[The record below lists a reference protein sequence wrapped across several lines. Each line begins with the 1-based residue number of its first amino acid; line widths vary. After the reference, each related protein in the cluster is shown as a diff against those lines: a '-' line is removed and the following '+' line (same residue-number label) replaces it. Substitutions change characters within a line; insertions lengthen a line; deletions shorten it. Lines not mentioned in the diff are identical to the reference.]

1 MEGGATT
8 AWERMD
14 VFRRIV
20 CASLGRYVC
29 EVTEDGIL
37 GRKWDKGKGGFEGE
51 REEQLG
57 GRETDPELLRTKG
70 AGVRKPW

>member
-1 MEGGATT
+1 M
-8 AWERMD
+8 
-14 VFRRIV
+14 
-20 CASLGRYVC
+20 C

-51 REEQLG
+51 RAEQLG